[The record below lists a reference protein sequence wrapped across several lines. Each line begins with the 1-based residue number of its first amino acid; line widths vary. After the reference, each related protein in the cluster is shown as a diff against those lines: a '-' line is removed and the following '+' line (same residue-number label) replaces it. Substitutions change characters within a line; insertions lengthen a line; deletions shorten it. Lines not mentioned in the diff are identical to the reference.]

1 MSFKSDIRQK
11 VEYLCNNCS
20 KVRILFISPALQS
33 SQIAETGYQEY
44 IDVHYCKDDHLNAI
58 KLYVDSHYNV
68 RSQVTIEA
76 SKNKEEAEIKE
87 LQGFA
92 IPVPKASKFT
102 QYSIKSTKD
111 FGSYNLKYLRIK
123 DKFRQTDYLIEGSKV
138 GEKVESFSDL
148 EFIEIEANISNDLES
163 EQVKIWLTSLA
174 NSLETLVLLDE
185 DLLKYIG
192 TYLDQIITEKPMDKE
207 MLELDLLLNST
218 IAIPHT
224 NQSNIDIFEKHKN
237 EIFYELS
244 NMSYRIHKRILTACL
259 GNEQKTIKQIYN
271 EVKKEMIQVQAFPF
285 FLSVMS
291 TLVTFGFINL
301 EKLEFYTV

>member
-33 SQIAETGYQEY
+33 DQIRETGYQEY
-44 IDVHYCKDDHLNAI
+44 IDVHYCDDNKLNAI
-58 KLYVDSHYNV
+58 KLYVDSHYTV
-68 RSQVTIEA
+68 RSQVTIET
-76 SKNKEEAEIKE
+76 SKHKEEPVIKE

-92 IPVPKASKFT
+92 IPVPKASKFV
-102 QYSIKSTKD
+102 QYSIKSTND
-111 FGSYNLKYLRIK
+111 FGSYNLKSLRIK
-123 DKFRQTDYLIEGSKV
+123 DKFRQTDYLIEGPKE
-138 GEKVESFSDL
+138 GEKIESFSDL
-148 EFIEIEANISNDLES
+148 EFIEIEANISSDLES
-163 EQVKIWLTSLA
+163 EQVKGWLTSLA

-185 DLLKYIG
+185 ELLKYIG
-192 TYLDQIITEKPMDKE
+192 TYLDQIISEKPKDKE

-224 NQSNIDIFEKHKN
+224 NQSHIDIFEKHKD

-244 NMSYRIHKRILTACL
+244 SMSYRIYKRVLNACL
-259 GNEQKTIKQIYN
+259 INEQKTIKEVYN
-271 EVKKEMIQVQAFPF
+271 EVKKDMIQVQAFPF
-285 FLSVMS
+285 FLSVLS

>member
-1 MSFKSDIRQK
+1 M
-11 VEYLCNNCS
+11 EYLCNNCS

-33 SQIAETGYQEY
+33 DQITETGYQEY
-44 IDVHYCKDDHLNAI
+44 IDVHYCNNNHLNAI

-92 IPVPKASKFT
+92 IPVPKASKFA

-111 FGSYNLKYLRIK
+111 FGSYNLKSLRIK
-123 DKFRQTDYLIEGSKV
+123 DKFRQTDYLIDGPKE

-148 EFIEIEANISNDLES
+148 EFIEIEANISSDLES
-163 EQVKIWLTSLA
+163 EQVKTWLTSLA

-192 TYLDQIITEKPMDKE
+192 TYLDQIISEKPMDKE

-224 NQSNIDIFEKHKN
+224 NQSHIDIFEKHKN

-244 NMSYRIHKRILTACL
+244 NMSYRIHKRILTVCL
-259 GNEQKTIKQIYN
+259 VNEQKTIKEIYN
-271 EVKKEMIQVQAFPF
+271 KVKKEMIQVQAFPF